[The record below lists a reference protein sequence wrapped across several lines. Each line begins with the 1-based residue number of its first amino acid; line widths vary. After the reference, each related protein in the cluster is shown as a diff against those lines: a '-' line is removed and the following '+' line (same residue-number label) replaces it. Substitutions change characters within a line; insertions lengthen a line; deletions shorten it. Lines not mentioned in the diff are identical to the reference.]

1 LSTDCGHREPGAVRA
16 DFLVELRGPA
26 RSNDLKTL
34 VCPTGQKPVSEQK
47 SLSPPLSN
55 RGADERAEANQA
67 YGALTESLH
76 IAGYTLERAFRS
88 HLEPLIAGEAWRRC
102 GPGFDDINA
111 FMDSLRLDKFRLI
124 ADERKQI
131 VARIRELQPK
141 VTNRQIA
148 RTLGVDEGTVRNDA
162 AENSANGRKSI
173 NPISVAKDAAA
184 EKSAPLGLTGEEAAK
199 RVIRFEE
206 APAKRAERRAERL
219 RRIVD
224 RNPPLPTGRRWPVI
238 YADPPWRWETWS
250 RETGLDRAPEAH
262 YDTMTIEEIMALD
275 VPSIAADDCV
285 LFLWATSPLLLR
297 AGRDVMEGA
306 WKFTYKTSIYWPKN
320 KAATGYCVRGKH
332 ELLLIG
338 TRGAIPAPLPGQ
350 QGESIIETPDLVE
363 LIERGDSM
371 AIEASVGAHSAKPA
385 AFAELIERW
394 FPDPV
399 PKIELFHRGA
409 PRPGWAAWG
418 NEAEAAEGDRSVS
431 PPGGGGGV
439 GLRPGGPG
447 AAGRRR
453 RR

>member
-1 LSTDCGHREPGAVRA
+1 MNE
-16 DFLVELRGPA
+16 LV
-26 RSNDLKTL
+26 
-34 VCPTGQKPVSEQK
+34 
-47 SLSPPLSN
+47 
-55 RGADERAEANQA
+55 EANQA

-124 ADERKQI
+124 ADERRQI
-131 VARIRELQPK
+131 VARIKELQPK
-141 VTNRQIA
+141 VTNRQVA

-162 AENSANGRKSI
+162 AEFSADGRKNI
-173 NPISVAKDAAA
+173 NPISAAKDAAA
-184 EKSAPLGLTGEEAAK
+184 ENSAPPGLTGEEAAK
-199 RVIRFEE
+199 RVIRFEQ

-262 YDTMTIEEIMALD
+262 YDTMTVEEIMALD

-285 LFLWATSPLLLR
+285 LFLWATSPLLLW
-297 AGRDVMEGA
+297 AGRDVMESA
-306 WKFTYKTSIYWPKN
+306 WGFTYKTSIYWPKN
-320 KAATGYCVRGKH
+320 KAGTGYWVRGKH

-350 QGESIIETPDLVE
+350 QGDSIIEVPEDLVE
-363 LIERGDSM
+363 LIELGDSM
-371 AIEASVGAHSAKPA
+371 AIEAPVGAHSEKPT

-399 PKIELFHRGA
+399 PKIELFRRGTA
-409 PRPGWAAWG
+409 RPGWSAWG
-418 NEAEAAEGDRSVS
+418 NEVKAEAAE
-431 PPGGGGGV
+431 
-439 GLRPGGPG
+439 
-447 AAGRRR
+447 
-453 RR
+453 